1 MKYIFPK
8 SIRTSEE
15 QEIIERAVINRA
27 LQCAKT
33 EKAPHCTLYRPF
45 TFITTAGNPYFFTF
59 VKRFSALLFSLKAP
73 SCTLYKALILFILY
87 FGHRKNNAL

>member
-8 SIRTSEE
+8 SVHTREE

-33 EKAPHCTLYRPF
+33 EKAAHNSPHHDYWYIVVDELAR
-45 TFITTAGNPYFFTF
+45 FIFKADWEPLAIARADGWHEKTDCQVF
-59 VKRFSALLFSLKAP
+59 VVKVKKA
-73 SCTLYKALILFILY
+73 
-87 FGHRKNNAL
+87 

>member
-33 EKAPHCTLYRPF
+33 EKAPHNSPHKNYWYIVVDELAR
-45 TFITTAGNPYFFTF
+45 F
-59 VKRFSALLFSLKAP
+59 VFKTDLEVFATVRAEEWYDAMDCQVFVVKVKKA
-73 SCTLYKALILFILY
+73 
-87 FGHRKNNAL
+87 

>member
-8 SIRTSEE
+8 SVRTSEE

-33 EKAPHCTLYRPF
+33 ERAPHNSPRKDYWYIVVDELARFVYKTDWEVFAIAKADSWHDKMDCQ
-45 TFITTAGNPYFFTF
+45 TF
-59 VKRFSALLFSLKAP
+59 VVKVKKA
-73 SCTLYKALILFILY
+73 
-87 FGHRKNNAL
+87 

>member
-15 QEIIERAVINRA
+15 QEIIERAVVNRA

-33 EKAPHCTLYRPF
+33 ERAPHNSPHKDYWYIVVDELARFVYKTDWESF
-45 TFITTAGNPYFFTF
+45 AITMADEWHEKKDCQVF
-59 VKRFSALLFSLKAP
+59 VVKMKKA
-73 SCTLYKALILFILY
+73 
-87 FGHRKNNAL
+87 

>member
-33 EKAPHCTLYRPF
+33 EKAPHNSPHKDYWYIVVDELAR
-45 TFITTAGNPYFFTF
+45 F
-59 VKRFSALLFSLKAP
+59 VFKTDLDVFATVRADEWHDKMDCQVFVIKVKKA
-73 SCTLYKALILFILY
+73 
-87 FGHRKNNAL
+87 